1 MATLER
7 DVIDDEP
14 EALSFFR
21 LFVVLLRF
29 LFDLLLLALVVFVI
43 GFLVF
48 VHGIPRNQQAPAR
61 SADGISVLTGGPSRI
76 DQAMKLLAS
85 GKAKRLL
92 ITGVNRTTSTE
103 ALKDLA
109 SQGDQFFACCVDIDK
124 EANNTI
130 GNATETSQWEALN
143 HYNSIIIVTS
153 NYHMPRALAE
163 HARVMPNVTLV
174 PYAVVDKQLHLERW
188 WNYPGTSRLL
198 LSEYVKYLP
207 ALGRLG
213 ATQLVSKLLSGKTT
227 EAVEDASEP

>member
-124 EANNTI
+124 EAKNTI
-130 GNATETSQWEALN
+130 DNATETSQWAALN

>member
-1 MATLER
+1 MATPPR
-7 DVIDDEP
+7 DDIEDEA
-14 EALSFFR
+14 EAPSFFR
-21 LFVVLLRF
+21 LFVVLVRF
-29 LFDLLLLALVVFVI
+29 LFDLLLLSLVVFVI

-48 VHGIPRNQQAPAR
+48 VNSIQRNQQEPAR

-76 DQAMKLLAS
+76 DEAMKLLAS

-124 EANNTI
+124 EARNTI
-130 GNATETSQWEALN
+130 DNATETSQWAALH

-188 WNYPGTSRLL
+188 WNYPGTTRLL

-207 ALGRLG
+207 ALARLG